1 MTMWLSDTQK
11 IGVGLTAFGLFFMLM
26 GVMMFFDGGLLAIG
40 NILFLAGLTLVIGGR
55 KTLNFFARPQKT
67 RGTICFFTGILL
79 IFIKW
84 PIIGIIVELFGF
96 INLFGDF
103 FPVIVG
109 FLRRLPV
116 IGNILSAPGISKIV
130 DRISGQRLPV

>member
-1 MTMWLSDTQK
+1 MWLSDTQK

-40 NILFLAGLTLVIGGR
+40 NILFLAGLTLVIGTQ
-55 KTLNFFARPQKT
+55 KTIYFFARKQKI
-67 RGTICFFTGILL
+67 RGTACFFGGILL
-79 IFIKW
+79 VFLKW
-84 PIIGIIVELFGF
+84 PFIGVIVELFGF

-103 FPVIVG
+103 FPVVIG

-116 IGNILSAPGISKIV
+116 IGNVLSAPGISKIV
-130 DRISGQRLPV
+130 DRLSGQRLPV